1 MPKPG
6 EAPQAWKI
14 GALCYGSGLD
24 LKIAQKMLAAGER
37 EALKQGVP
45 MAMAISDSGGNLLAF
60 QRMDNTMLS
69 STQIALD
76 KAYTAVFG
84 KLPTA
89 DYTPIYKSGGLV
101 PLFFHERWITFAG
114 GYPILKGNKIMGGL
128 GVSGGVIEDVLV
140 AKAMLKAGGFETQT
154 VEEYLKNFQV
164 PGDNSTRGV
173 PSVNKSQ
180 ITK

>member
-1 MPKPG
+1 MNNRRGEEKLMPKPG
-6 EAPQAWKI
+6 EAPQSWKM
-14 GALCYGSGLD
+14 GALCYGTSLN
-24 LKIAQKMLAAGER
+24 LEIAQKMMAAGEK
-37 EALKQGVP
+37 EALKQNVA
-45 MAMAISDSGGNLLAF
+45 MAMAISDSGGNLLLF

-114 GYPILKGNKIMGGL
+114 GYPIIKKGIIMGGL

-140 AKAMLKAGGFETQT
+140 AKAMLKSSGFETKT
-154 VEEYLKNFQV
+154 VDEYLKEFETQ
-164 PGDNSTRGV
+164 
-173 PSVNKSQ
+173 KSA
-180 ITK
+180 

>member
-6 EAPQAWKI
+6 EAPQAWKA
-14 GALCYGSGLD
+14 GVLCYGPGLT
-24 LKIAQKMLAAGER
+24 LKTAQRMLAAGEK
-37 EALKQGVP
+37 EALIQDVP
-45 MAMAISDSGGNLLAF
+45 VAMAISDSGGNLLAF

-84 KLPTA
+84 KMPTA

-114 GYPILKGNKIMGGL
+114 GFPITLKGIIMGGL
-128 GVSGGVIEDVLV
+128 GVSGGVIEDVLT
-140 AKAMLKAGGFETQT
+140 ARAMLKAGGFDTGS
-154 VEEYLKNFQV
+154 VDEYLKQFENQK
-164 PGDNSTRGV
+164 PGE
-173 PSVNKSQ
+173 K
-180 ITK
+180 

>member
-1 MPKPG
+1 MPRPG

-14 GALCYGSGLD
+14 GTVCYGQGLTLD
-24 LKIAQKMLAAGER
+24 IALRMLPAGKK

-45 MAMAISDSGGNLLAF
+45 VTMAISDSGGNLLAF

-76 KAYTAVFG
+76 KAYTAVLG

-89 DYTPIYKSGGLV
+89 DYTPIYKSGGLI

-114 GYPILKGNKIMGGL
+114 GYPLLKNGTLMGGL
-128 GVSGGVIEDVLV
+128 GVSGGVIEDVYV
-140 AKAMLKAGGFETQT
+140 ARAMLKAGRFETKA
-154 VEEYLKNFQV
+154 VDEYLERFEAQ
-164 PGDNSTRGV
+164 GSR
-173 PSVNKSQ
+173 
-180 ITK
+180 

>member
-1 MPKPG
+1 MNNRRGEEKLMPKPG
-6 EAPQAWKI
+6 EAPQSWKM
-14 GALCYGSGLD
+14 GALCYGTSLN
-24 LKIAQKMLAAGER
+24 LEIAQKMMAA
-37 EALKQGVP
+37 
-45 MAMAISDSGGNLLAF
+45 AMAISDSGGNLLLF

-114 GYPILKGNKIMGGL
+114 GYPIIKKGIIMGGL

-140 AKAMLKAGGFETQT
+140 AKAMLKSSGFETKT
-154 VEEYLKNFQV
+154 VDEYLKEFETQ
-164 PGDNSTRGV
+164 
-173 PSVNKSQ
+173 KSA
-180 ITK
+180 